1 VGQGVD
7 DGKRPALGDRPFL
20 LSGRSSAARPADLR
34 ASDPKIRTEIVTAA
48 QAPKPGEPIVVDV
61 YVQNLEQAD
70 LRKNKFSP
78 ISSSVGTPTF
88 SIVKVPQGDEMA
100 FSPDSSAPC
109 LTTGTTGT
117 SRQPAATRIALDPSS
132 CRQAL
137 AFTFFTATFAGWCK
151 RGRVLQ
157 EELARGNLLEKP
169 EEAATKKHYENV
181 VRFARQFAAGGVFDV
196 TAWAYSRSNTVRIRV
211 E

>member
-1 VGQGVD
+1 MENGLLLAIALSSFLAGV
-7 DGKRPALGDRPFL
+7 RPLAQ
-20 LSGRSSAARPADLR
+20 ADLR

-100 FSPDSSAPC
+100 FSPGLFSPVPDDWDNWY
-109 LTTGTTGT
+109 
-117 SRQPAATRIALDPSS
+117 QPAAGRDADSVGSFILPAGARIHLLHGDL
-132 CRQAL
+132 RRMVQA
-137 AFTFFTATFAGWCK
+137 AGEYC
-151 RGRVLQ
+151 Q